1 MRLFYEPECDGTTF
15 GEREACRFYSIVIYS
30 ESRPSQLNKKNLQP
44 FAWFSGRELGVS
56 IAGETYFSVLQPD
69 QHLQQVMVPHHQNVP
84 PLKGLV
90 VLMNQLLLL
99 AEPQ

>member
-1 MRLFYEPECDGTTF
+1 VV
-15 GEREACRFYSIVIYS
+15 SH
-30 ESRPSQLNKKNLQP
+30 
-44 FAWFSGRELGVS
+44 WFSGRELGVS
-56 IAGETYFSVLQPD
+56 IAGETYFCVLQPD